1 MFYSIA
7 VTDGVTWVGLN
18 DRTSQFFERLWP
30 LPYGV
35 SYNSYLVVGEKSAL
49 IDTVLKPGDATY
61 LDRIMELTAG
71 RPLDY
76 LVVNHMEPDHSGAI
90 DMIVARCPQITIVG
104 NKQTKKLL
112 DTMVPGCPNFLEVSE
127 GQEID
132 LGGGKHLR
140 FVLTPWVHW
149 PETMMT
155 YIPEQQVLFS
165 GDAFGSFGAHD
176 GYLFDDEFNY
186 ASIEDEMRRY
196 FSCIVGRYSGFVQK
210 ALAKLKGIPIK
221 YICSTHGPVWRK
233 HTNWVVGRY
242 DAWSRQVAEP
252 GVVVAVASMY
262 GTTMNLAEYVARQLV
277 ENGIRDVEFFD
288 VSVTSISNIV
298 SQAWRLKGLILV
310 SVSYNTGLY
319 PAMQLLCD
327 ELLQVKL
334 ADRYLG
340 VLGTGSWCGGAM
352 RKLTEFAKESGLPL
366 ASEPVEVLGQP
377 TPEKLKAMANM
388 ARAVAVK
395 VLADARDAK

>member
-1 MFYSIA
+1 MFYSVEVA
-7 VTDGVTWVGLN
+7 PGVQWVGLN
-18 DRTSQFFERLWP
+18 DRASQFFERLWP

-35 SYNSYLVVGEKSAL
+35 SYNSYLVLGEKSAL
-49 IDTVLKPGDATY
+49 IDTVLKPGDTSY
-61 LDRIMELTAG
+61 WDRIMEQTAG
-71 RPLDY
+71 HQLDY
-76 LVVNHMEPDHSGAI
+76 LVINHMEPDHSGAI
-90 DMIVARCPQITIVG
+90 GMIVTHCPQITIVG

-112 DTMVPGCPNFLEVSE
+112 DAMVPGCQNFMEVSD
-127 GQEID
+127 GQELD

-196 FSCIVGRYSGFVQK
+196 FSCIVGRYSSFVQK
-210 ALAKLKGIPIK
+210 ALAKLKDVPIS
-221 YICSTHGPVWRK
+221 YICSTHGPVWRS
-233 HTNWVVGRY
+233 HTSWVVGRY
-242 DAWSRQVAEP
+242 DAWSRQVADP
-252 GVVVAVASMY
+252 GVVVAVGSMY
-262 GTTMNLAEYVARQLV
+262 GTTMNLAEYVARKLV
-277 ENGIRDVEFFD
+277 EHGIRDVEFFD
-288 VSVTSISNIV
+288 VSATSISNIV

-327 ELLQVKL
+327 ELLEVKL
-334 ADRYLG
+334 AGRHLG
-340 VLGTGSWCGGAM
+340 LLGTGSWSGGAK
-352 RKLTEFAKESGLPL
+352 RKLAEFAQASGLPL
-366 ASEPVEVLGQP
+366 ACDPMEVLGQP
-377 TPEKLKAMANM
+377 TPEKLKALDDLAE
-388 ARAVAVK
+388 AVANK
-395 VLADARDAK
+395 VLADTREA